1 MIDKTGK
8 EACYWGRETVAS
20 SLNCKVACQAWRELH
35 VLYMLYM
42 LPVAV
47 RAGLVRG
54 MVGND
59 RAPIALG

>member
-20 SLNCKVACQAWRELH
+20 SLNWKVECQAWRELH
-35 VLYMLYM
+35 VLYML
-42 LPVAV
+42 PVAV
-47 RAGLVRG
+47 RVGLVRG